1 MKYWPIILNVL
12 LICWTLIVAPHT
24 SYGDRWALIPVLV
37 VFVSVI
43 AILLRLLFK
52 GGWTSG
58 VIIYGILNFGFL
70 LIVSIWS
77 LVLISKDSL

>member
-1 MKYWPIILNVL
+1 MKYWPIILNVP
-12 LICWTLIVAPHT
+12 LICCTLIVAPHT
-24 SYGDRWALIPVLV
+24 SYQDRWALIPVLV

-43 AILLRLLFK
+43 AIIWRQLVK

-58 VIIYGILNFGFL
+58 VIIAGILNFGFL